1 MTITFNGTGTLAGT
15 GTQDGQNTVVITF
28 TPSQSPP
35 SPPPQPPPGVSA
47 DGTYSC
53 PNGAALT
60 DGQNNVWTW
69 NAAGNAVLRNGTV
82 PVGGGGAFQM
92 LVQDGGRFYVY
103 SGQWWEWQLDQSYNA
118 GFLPKNPS
126 VIPPAC
132 P

>member
-35 SPPPQPPPGVSA
+35 PPPPPPGVSA

-53 PNGAALT
+53 SNGAALT

>member
-35 SPPPQPPPGVSA
+35 PPSPPPPPGVSA

-92 LVQDGGRFYVY
+92 LVQDGGRLYVY
-103 SGQWWEWQLDQSYNA
+103 SGQWWEWQLDQSHNA